1 MGELTTSFIPVD
13 IHPYPGSPSTDFIRA
28 TADRSHVVLDT
39 YTCARTR
46 PFLGRIEVCRLLAP
60 HLPAKIIPVSKE
72 VLVTLWLLG
81 NIESFRGVAD
91 RFDLGKSSLHRV
103 LFQVCNALKAIR
115 GTLIAWPT
123 RDQLPQLADDFFRR
137 TNMPGVIG
145 AIDGTHIPI
154 PGPSHERQAYINRKG
169 FPSIQLQ
176 AVCDAKLRF
185 INILTGWPG
194 SVHDAR
200 VFRNS
205 PLYTLL
211 ENGNFPEDYHLLGD
225 SAYTLQPYMLVSYR
239 DNGHLLPWQVN
250 FNHIHSTSRVIMERA
265 FGLLKSKFRRLQ
277 KLEMID
283 VERIPLVIAGACVMH
298 NIILMKENL
307 NLDLEIQQDLKV
319 IGHDVGD
326 DNVAARQI
334 HAAAVQ
340 KRDEIA
346 TGLAMHM

>member
-1 MGELTTSFIPVD
+1 MLSFCGAVC
-13 IHPYPGSPSTDFIRA
+13 H
-28 TADRSHVVLDT
+28 LDT
-39 YTCARTR
+39 HIFFWNYRLTAFLTR
-46 PFLGRIEVCRLLAP
+46 QELCRLLAP
-60 HLPAKIIPVSKE
+60 HLAAKIIPVYKK
-72 VLVTLWLLG
+72 VLATLWLLG

-103 LFQVCNALKAIR
+103 VFQVCDALKAIR
-115 GTLIAWPT
+115 GNIIAWPT
-123 RDQLPQLADDFFRR
+123 QDQLPQLANDFFRR

-154 PGPSHERQAYINRKG
+154 PGPSHDRHAYINRKG

-185 INILTGWPG
+185 TDIQTGWPG

-211 ENGNFPEDYHLLGD
+211 ENGNLPEEYHLLGD
-225 SAYTLQPYMLVSYR
+225 SAYTLQPYMLVPYR
-239 DNGHLLPWQVN
+239 DNGHLLPWQAH
-250 FNHIHSTSRVIMERA
+250 FNHIHSTSRVVIERA

-283 VERIPLVIAGACVMH
+283 VERIPLVISGACVMH

-307 NLDLEIQQDLKV
+307 NLDLEIQQDLEV
-319 IGHDVGD
+319 IEHEVGAY
-326 DNVAARQI
+326 VAAREA

-346 TGLAMHM
+346 IGLAMHM

>member
-1 MGELTTSFIPVD
+1 MGIAF
-13 IHPYPGSPSTDFIRA
+13 
-28 TADRSHVVLDT
+28 
-39 YTCARTR
+39 
-46 PFLGRIEVCRLLAP
+46 CRLLAP
-60 HLPAKIIPVSKE
+60 HLPAKIIPVSKK

-91 RFDLGKSSLHRV
+91 RFDLGKLSLHRV

-115 GTLIAWPT
+115 GL
-123 RDQLPQLADDFFRR
+123 
-137 TNMPGVIG
+137 
-145 AIDGTHIPI
+145 
-154 PGPSHERQAYINRKG
+154 
-169 FPSIQLQ
+169 
-176 AVCDAKLRF
+176 
-185 INILTGWPG
+185 PG

-211 ENGNFPEDYHLLGD
+211 ENGNLPEDYHLLGD
-225 SAYTLQPYMLVSYR
+225 SAYTLQPYMLVPYR

-250 FNHIHSTSRVIMERA
+250 FNHIHSTSRVVIERA

-283 VERIPLVIAGACVMH
+283 VEISGACVMH

-307 NLDLEIQQDLKV
+307 NLDLEIQQDLEV
-319 IGHDVGD
+319 IGHDVGV
-326 DNVAARQI
+326 DNVAARE
-334 HAAAVQ
+334 ARSAVVQ